1 MARTK
6 AVLGAGARLSDFLS
20 ASLFARVVPADVVH
34 SVLDKHGCNS
44 QRVRSFPA
52 VAGVY
57 YCMALSLYP
66 EAAYEEVFAV
76 VAQGLAWASG
86 APQPALVTKS
96 SISGLRSRIGSAPLA
111 ELVERCC
118 GPLANARDHP
128 QAFYAGLRLVAID
141 GSCFELPDEADNVE
155 AFGYPGSRTSVA
167 GHASYPQARCA
178 VLVECAT
185 HAILGA
191 NLGPYRTGEWELCRA
206 LLPRMG
212 SGMLCMADRGFDGYE
227 NWCEAKAT
235 GTDLLWRCR
244 SGRQLPVDQL
254 LDDGSFLSSIR
265 PTGVGRAKADEG
277 AVTLRVIEY
286 ALPGLDDAQP
296 RYRLLTTLLD
306 PKQAPSMELAALY
319 HQRWEIESVFD
330 ELKTHLL
337 QSRRVL
343 RSKTPEL
350 VRQEFYGWVLAHYA
364 VRWLLHQGATDHRI
378 PHAELS
384 FKGHVELLRRTQ
396 PQSGAFPPSA
406 SPTPTPMVP

>member
-1 MARTK
+1 
-6 AVLGAGARLSDFLS
+6 
-20 ASLFARVVPADVVH
+20 
-34 SVLDKHGCNS
+34 
-44 QRVRSFPA
+44 
-52 VAGVY
+52 
-57 YCMALSLYP
+57 
-66 EAAYEEVFAV
+66 
-76 VAQGLAWASG
+76 
-86 APQPALVTKS
+86 
-96 SISGLRSRIGSAPLA
+96 
-111 ELVERCC
+111 
-118 GPLANARDHP
+118 
-128 QAFYAGLRLVAID
+128 
-141 GSCFELPDEADNVE
+141 
-155 AFGYPGSRTSVA
+155 
-167 GHASYPQARCA
+167 
-178 VLVECAT
+178 
-185 HAILGA
+185 
-191 NLGPYRTGEWELCRA
+191 
-206 LLPRMG
+206 MG